1 VAQPRYPF
9 AIEETA
15 VRMGHGSRAHVI
27 PTGWYVDRVIEVAR
41 RTWRILEPYHGMIY
55 FAPEAAAAY
64 AELGVTGRAGYFASR
79 SAALGAVPAPVVIA
93 TFYNF
98 NPALVRESIAA
109 AWSTT
114 DPAAVLAARHT
125 AADRALRAILG
136 DAITA
141 PEMRKAAAL
150 LREAAETVADDVTG
164 RPLFAAHAALPWPTE
179 PHLVLWHA
187 QTLLRE
193 YRGDA
198 HVAALLTA
206 GLSGIEALITHAAS
220 GAVPAETLRTS
231 RSWSEEDWNRAV
243 AGLRERDWLTGDTD
257 LTFTP
262 AGAARRAEIEKATD
276 ENSVAPYARIGEAA
290 CVELQQ
296 LGRPFSR
303 ALAGKLMPW
312 ALNRS

>member
-1 VAQPRYPF
+1 
-9 AIEETA
+9 
-15 VRMGHGSRAHVI
+15 
-27 PTGWYVDRVIEVAR
+27 
-41 RTWRILEPYHGMIY
+41 MIY

-64 AELGVTGRAGYFASR
+64 AELGLTGRAGYFASR
-79 SAALGAVPAPVVIA
+79 SAALGAVPAPVVVA

-98 NPALVRESIAA
+98 NPVLVRESITT

-114 DPAAVLAARHT
+114 EPAAVLAARYA
-125 AADRALRAILG
+125 AADQALRGILG
-136 DAITA
+136 DAIGS
-141 PEMRKAAAL
+141 PEMRRAADL
-150 LREAAETVADDVTG
+150 LRAAAETVTDDVTG
-164 RPLFAAHAALPWPTE
+164 RPLFAAHAALPWPAE

-206 GLSGIEALITHAAS
+206 GLSGIEALVTHAAS

-231 RSWSEEDWNRAV
+231 RAWPEDDWTAAV
-243 AGLRERDWLTGDTD
+243 TGLRERDWLTGDAAP
-257 LTFTP
+257 TFTP

-276 ENSVAPYARIGEAA
+276 ENSVTPYAHIGESA
-290 CVELQQ
+290 CTELQT
-296 LGRPFSR
+296 LVRPFSR

-312 ALNRS
+312 ALTRQ

>member
-1 VAQPRYPF
+1 MA
-9 AIEETA
+9 
-15 VRMGHGSRAHVI
+15 
-27 PTGWYVDRVIEVAR
+27 RVIEAAR
-41 RTWRILEPYHGMIY
+41 RTWRTLEPYHGMIY

-64 AELGVTGRAGYFASR
+64 AELGLTGRAGYFASR

-98 NPALVRESIAA
+98 NPALVRDSIAA
-109 AWSTT
+109 AWSVT
-114 DPAAVLAARHT
+114 DPAAVLAARFA
-125 AADRALRAILG
+125 AADQALRGVLG
-136 DAITA
+136 DAVTA
-141 PEMRKAAAL
+141 PETRRAAAL
-150 LREAAETVADDVTG
+150 LREAAEAVTGDVTG

-243 AGLRERDWLTGDTD
+243 AGLRERDWLTDD
-257 LTFTP
+257 AEPAFTP
-262 AGAARRAEIEKATD
+262 AGAARRAEIEKVTD
-276 ENSVAPYARIGEAA
+276 ENSVTPYAHIGEAA
-290 CVELQQ
+290 CTELQT
-296 LGRPFSR
+296 LVRPFSR
-303 ALAGKLMPW
+303 ALGEKFMPW
-312 ALNRS
+312 ALTRQ

>member
-1 VAQPRYPF
+1 
-9 AIEETA
+9 
-15 VRMGHGSRAHVI
+15 
-27 PTGWYVDRVIEVAR
+27 
-41 RTWRILEPYHGMIY
+41 MIY

-64 AELGVTGRAGYFASR
+64 EKLGLTGRAGYFASR
-79 SAALGAVPAPVVIA
+79 SAALVH
-93 TFYNF
+93 
-98 NPALVRESIAA
+98 ESIGT

-114 DPAAVLAARHT
+114 DPATVLAARYT
-125 AADRALRAILG
+125 AADQALRGILG
-136 DAITA
+136 DAIDS
-141 PEMRKAAAL
+141 PEMRRAAVL
-150 LREAAETVADDVTG
+150 LREAAETVVGDVTG

-206 GLSGIEALITHAAS
+206 GLRGIEALITHAAS

-231 RSWSEEDWNRAV
+231 RSWSGDDWARAV
-243 AGLRERDWLTGDTD
+243 ADLRERDWLTDDAD

-276 ENSVAPYARIGEAA
+276 ENSVTPYARIGESA
-290 CVELQQ
+290 CAELQA
-296 LGRPFSR
+296 LVRPFSR
-303 ALAGKLMPW
+303 ALATELMPW
-312 ALNRS
+312 ALARQ